1 MPPLLPPPPHH
12 LTTTSSPCL
21 LHPHSA
27 ATATTATT
35 ATSPHPSSTRAD
47 SIGAAEAAESL
58 ARQGG
63 RAGGRSAAEAAA
75 ASAAAAAEEAAAALA
90 AAEARAD
97 GAMADGSLEA
107 AAEQQHAERL
117 SVEQLH
123 DIAEAVETMSSD
135 SPLKHEREDLEAL
148 EEEKA
153 DKRELLEEA
162 KEASILEG
170 GLSTRLLDSRISS
183 MVEKLKAEIADTE
196 GSIGQA
202 FKTLDLDDDGVVSR
216 EELMS
221 AMESINFEKRPDA
234 AQFDELVRRLDPDE
248 DGKIAPRLGHRS
260 GSPTHGPR
268 LLLPHTVY
276 LPRSAGKITVKDL
289 HLLVSEIELRDHA
302 KKDDDDDDDDDDAE
316 APPKAKAKRAAQ

>member
-1 MPPLLPPPPHH
+1 
-12 LTTTSSPCL
+12 
-21 LHPHSA
+21 
-27 ATATTATT
+27 
-35 ATSPHPSSTRAD
+35 
-47 SIGAAEAAESL
+47 
-58 ARQGG
+58 
-63 RAGGRSAAEAAA
+63 
-75 ASAAAAAEEAAAALA
+75 
-90 AAEARAD
+90 
-97 GAMADGSLEA
+97 
-107 AAEQQHAERL
+107 
-117 SVEQLH
+117 
-123 DIAEAVETMSSD
+123 MSSD
-135 SPLKHEREDLEAL
+135 SPLKHEKEDLEAL

-248 DGKIAPRLGHRS
+248 DGKLAPRLGHRS
-260 GSPTHGPR
+260 CSGSHAHGPPPSCS
-268 LLLPHTVY
+268 LTPY
-276 LPRSAGKITVKDL
+276 LPPFAGKITVKDL

-302 KKDDDDDDDDDDAE
+302 KKDDDDDDDDEDAE

>member
-1 MPPLLPPPPHH
+1 MGRVSHAGRLTHIRSPRPLTPLL
-12 LTTTSSPCL
+12 L
-21 LHPHSA
+21 
-27 ATATTATT
+27 
-35 ATSPHPSSTRAD
+35 
-47 SIGAAEAAESL
+47 
-58 ARQGG
+58 
-63 RAGGRSAAEAAA
+63 
-75 ASAAAAAEEAAAALA
+75 
-90 AAEARAD
+90 
-97 GAMADGSLEA
+97 
-107 AAEQQHAERL
+107 
-117 SVEQLH
+117 
-123 DIAEAVETMSSD
+123 
-135 SPLKHEREDLEAL
+135 PL
-148 EEEKA
+148 KA

-248 DGKIAPRLGHRS
+248 DGKI
-260 GSPTHGPR
+260 
-268 LLLPHTVY
+268 
-276 LPRSAGKITVKDL
+276 TVKDL